1 MIKHFIESAV
11 DKAVKS
17 LPVGVVR
24 STTHTT
30 RGHVWAPQ
38 DAEFVGSEVEFVNGD
53 SIVLT
58 DHDPDGDL
66 VGFKITGPDGE
77 ILDQGITSG
86 FGIFELIVDHQ
97 STYA

>member
-1 MIKHFIESAV
+1 MKHPVESAV

-17 LPVGVVR
+17 LPYGIVR
-24 STTHTT
+24 ATTHTT

-38 DAEFVGSEVEFVNGD
+38 DAEFVGSEVEFTNGD

-66 VGFKITGPDGE
+66 VGYKITGPEGE
-77 ILDQGITSG
+77 ILDQGVTSG
-86 FGIFELIVDHQ
+86 HGIFELIVDHQ

>member
-1 MIKHFIESAV
+1 MFKHFIESSV

-24 STTHTT
+24 STSHTT
-30 RGHVWAPQ
+30 RGHVWDPEN
-38 DAEFVGSEVEFVNGD
+38 AEFVESEVEYPNGD

-58 DHDPDGDL
+58 DHDPNGDL
-66 VGFKITGPDGE
+66 VGYKITGPDGE

-86 FGIFELIVDHQ
+86 FGIFELITGHPA
-97 STYA
+97 TYA